1 MGNRIRRRLTCTG
14 IAMSLGAVGTTAF
27 AADLAS
33 VYDMAKNNDPTF
45 IAEQFQL
52 EVGELSV
59 PLARSALKPSITV
72 DGAYRQRNQDINGI
86 DTNSD
91 DSFGVGDAQIALTQA
106 LFDRPSRV
114 AVDQAE
120 DLAAQSG
127 IEYEIAEEELILRV
141 AQRYFAVLA
150 TEDNLDL
157 AQSNKKAIQRQLELA
172 QERLN
177 VGLGTRTDLFQS
189 RSRFELAVA
198 DEIEALKLIDDAR
211 QALIEL
217 VGEDPGDL
225 DNLDENAPITDPA
238 PADVQDWIGRAQTNN
253 RALQSEF
260 LTTDIAEKE
269 IDRQQAA
276 RYPLVDLGLSSSYN
290 DNRGTNVDS
299 TTNDIGIRLSIP
311 LYLGGLISNRVKEA
325 ALNHNTSLQRLE
337 STRRAVERGTRDA
350 YFDVLAK
357 VRRVEAL
364 KEAVIAAEATVE
376 AKEEGFAAGLIT
388 NLDVLDAQR
397 DLFAAQRDYLS
408 ERYEYIL
415 AVFTLEQAV
424 GTLDIEDINRVNGW
438 LAAN

>member
-1 MGNRIRRRLTCTG
+1 MGNRIRRRLTCIG
-14 IAMSLGAVGTTAF
+14 IAMSLGAVGTTAL
-27 AADLAS
+27 AADLAT

-238 PADVQDWIGRAQTNN
+238 PADVQDWIGRAQSNN

-299 TTNDIGIRLSIP
+299 TINDIGIRLSIP

>member
-1 MGNRIRRRLTCTG
+1 MGNRIRRQLTAMG
-14 IAMSLGAVGTTAF
+14 IAVSLGTVGTTTL
-27 AADLAS
+27 AADLAT

-52 EVGELSV
+52 EAGQLSV
-59 PLARSALKPSITV
+59 PLARSALKPSISV
-72 DGAYRQRNQDINGI
+72 DGAYRQRNQDISGPN
-86 DTNSD
+86 TNSD
-91 DSFGVGDAQIALTQA
+91 DTFGVGDAQIALTQA

-120 DLAAQSG
+120 DLATQSG

-141 AQRYFAVLA
+141 GQRYFAVLA

-198 DEIEALKLIDDAR
+198 DEIEALKLIDDAK

-225 DNLDENAPITDPA
+225 MKLDEDAPITDPA

-276 RYPLVDLGLSSSYN
+276 RYPLVDLGLSSSYS
-290 DNRGTNVDS
+290 DNRGTRTDS
-299 TTNDIGIRLSIP
+299 TTNDIGLRLSIP

-376 AKEEGFAAGLIT
+376 AKEEGFSAGLIT

-397 DLFAAQRDYLS
+397 DLFAAQRNYLS

>member
-1 MGNRIRRRLTCTG
+1 MGNRIRRRLTCIG